1 MRQVSNHLLIRMGEE
16 ESKLRA
22 LVVAQLWK
30 TEWEFA
36 ENGASIPGL
45 NLLRHCIHSCKRI
58 GTLGYHRQLQFTFD
72 KSRKGGL
79 NCHYWTGISE
89 LKVRGLIL
97 SEGREF
103 LNCR

>member
-45 NLLRHCIHSCKRI
+45 NPIAALHS
-58 GTLGYHRQLQFTFD
+58 QLQANRNF
-72 KSRKGGL
+72 
-79 NCHYWTGISE
+79 GISSTITIY
-89 LKVRGLIL
+89 VR
-97 SEGREF
+97 
-103 LNCR
+103 